1 MALGWIVFTRFVLSQ
16 IILANDIFLISS
28 NCSTVKLLGQ
38 PEFSYQNLQSSKLG
52 KLALQKENKKTDR
65 LPKIS
70 KTKKKQ
76 LFLLHGQKVIWDC
89 QSSF

>member
-28 NCSTVKLLGQ
+28 NCSMVKLLGQ

-52 KLALQKENKKTDR
+52 KLALEKKNKKQTVYQKSAK
-65 LPKIS
+65 LKKTIIS
-70 KTKKKQ
+70 
-76 LFLLHGQKVIWDC
+76 
-89 QSSF
+89 SSRPESN

>member
-70 KTKKKQ
+70 KTQKNNY
-76 LFLLHGQKVIWDC
+76 LFFTARK
-89 QSSF
+89 